1 MSPVTAIAAN
11 AQMRERVPQAG
22 AGDELVRLRLWG
34 PLTAATAQRVRN
46 LIRGYARMGDIRLLV
61 DLEAVPAIDASGVA
75 ALLDGLKVIEGHEGG
90 AMVLRVSKAVR
101 RALKE
106 SGTISIFRLWDE

>member
-1 MSPVTAIAAN
+1 MSATATIAAN
-11 AQMRERVPQAG
+11 ADMRERVPQVG

-61 DLEAVPAIDASGVA
+61 DLEAVPAIDASGIA
-75 ALLDGLKVIEGHEGG
+75 ALLDGLKVIERHEGG
-90 AMVLRVSKAVR
+90 AMVLRVNKTVS

-106 SGTISIFRLWDE
+106 SGTISVFRFWND